1 MIDKIMMALKSIDK
15 NKNRNFL
22 TMLGIIIG
30 IASVICILA
39 IGDGFTH
46 VATKGM
52 QNHNTKNK
60 VTLEFTASS
69 DEDTKS
75 GFTRNDLAI
84 LEGIKGVD
92 HVKLTSSNPEA
103 SVTVQH
109 KTKKTSATL
118 NKSPKKLKLYKG
130 FGTTLDNVDTG
141 NIFISKD
148 LADRAFKGKALN
160 KSLVINDN
168 VFVVRGIYK
177 IGDFEYRPD
186 IYVSKT
192 IFKQLFASQISQDEA
207 KISINPSASKK
218 AVGKSAVNEMK
229 KFGED
234 AKLGK
239 YSISHPDQISK
250 SFTKTLNNITYFVA
264 FVAGISLLI
273 AGIGVMN
280 VMYITVSERRKEIGI
295 RRAFGA
301 TAGDIRN
308 QFLIESI
315 VLCLIG
321 GLIGILLGYGVVSI
335 INSFLPFKAM
345 VTTYAIIMSLSVST
359 GVGLVFG
366 FIPANKAA
374 KSPLVGLLK
383 EE

>member
-1 MIDKIMMALKSIDK
+1 MLDKVMIALKSIGK

-52 QNHNTKNK
+52 QDHNTKNK

-75 GFTRNDLAI
+75 GFTRDDLAV

-109 KTKKTSATL
+109 QTKKTSATL
-118 NKSPKKLKLYKG
+118 NKVPKRVKLYRG
-130 FGTTLDNVDTG
+130 FGTILNSDDTG

-160 KSLVINDN
+160 KRLVINDN
-168 VFVVRGIYK
+168 VYVVSGIYK

-192 IFKQLFASQISQDEA
+192 TFKQLFAGQISQDEA
-207 KISINPSASKK
+207 RLSVQPSANKK

-234 AKLGK
+234 SKLGK

-315 VLCLIG
+315 VLCVIG
-321 GLIGILLGYGVVSI
+321 GLIGIALGYGVVQI
-335 INSFLPFKAM
+335 INSFLPFKAV

-359 GVGLVFG
+359 IVGLVFG

>member
-1 MIDKIMMALKSIDK
+1 MIALKSIGK

-30 IASVICILA
+30 ITSVICILA
-39 IGDGFTH
+39 IGDGFTS
-46 VATKGM
+46 VETKGL
-52 QNHNTKNK
+52 QDHNTKNR
-60 VTLEFTASS
+60 VTLAFTPSS
-69 DEDTKS
+69 DDDTTS
-75 GFTRNDLAI
+75 GFTRNDLSV

-109 KTKKTSATL
+109 QTKKASANL
-118 NKSPKKLKLYKG
+118 NKIPKKLKLSEG
-130 FGTTLDNVDTG
+130 FGSTLDADDTS

-148 LADRAFKGKALN
+148 LADKIFKDKALN
-160 KSLVINDN
+160 KRLVINDN
-168 VFVVRGIYK
+168 VFVVSGVYK
-177 IGDFEYRPD
+177 IGDFNYRPD

-192 IFKQLFASQISQDEA
+192 TFKQLFASQISQDEA
-207 KISINPSASKK
+207 KIYVQSSASKK
-218 AVGKSAVNEMK
+218 VVGKSALNEMK

-234 AKLGK
+234 DKLGK
-239 YSISHPDQISK
+239 YEVSHPDQITK

-301 TAGDIRN
+301 TSGDIRN

-315 VLCLIG
+315 ILCVIG
-321 GLIGILLGYGVVSI
+321 GLIGIALGYGLVSI
-335 INSFLPFKAM
+335 INHFLPFKAV
-345 VTTYAIIMSLSVST
+345 VTAYAIIMSLSVST
-359 GVGLVFG
+359 AVGLIFG
-366 FIPANKAA
+366 FIPSNKAA
-374 KSPLVGLLK
+374 KSSLVGLLK